1 MLAVSGFRIYF
12 EERIQK
18 CANNRFVGKKQLC
31 WNFLGRTAGAA
42 YLADKSGKPTTDPA
56 YQIAG
61 LFGAVKPQF
70 SCEHRI
76 DFSQNRGDI
85 TFCPFVAALPCQ
97 FRFARYSAG
106 NITTKETRQIFIQ
119 FDRIQREAPRRRI
132 VAQVIHV
139 SLGFDIPARW
149 RQADIQR
156 FGLCS
161 DDVAGFAQRHNR
173 MIIGHGNALAAFQ
186 FYLKDPV
193 EIVMLQ

>member
-42 YLADKSGKPTTDPA
+42 YLADKSSKPGTDTA
-56 YQIAG
+56 NQIAG
-61 LFGAVKPQF
+61 LLGAVKPQF
-70 SCEHRI
+70 CSEHRI
-76 DFSQNRGDI
+76 DFPQNRGDI
-85 TFCPFVAALPCQ
+85 TFCPFIAALPCQ
-97 FRFARYSAG
+97 FRFAGYSAG
-106 NITTKETRQIFIQ
+106 NIATKETRQVFIQ
-119 FDRIQREAPRRRI
+119 FDRIQSKAPRRRI

-139 SLGFDIPARW
+139 SFGFDIPARR

-156 FGLCS
+156 FRLCGH
-161 DDVAGFAQRHNR
+161 DVAGFAQRHDR
-173 MIIGHGNALAAFQ
+173 MIIGHGNDLAAFQ

-193 EIVMLQ
+193 ESVMLQ